1 MLFGVIGCGADGSAQ
16 VCVDH
21 CPNVTFSV
29 YDQITKRE
37 KDVAAEEKKVD
48 DSWLERMICKYHVG
62 VPTPQNVS
70 VQREESYCK
79 NIKASLTSFRWKNS
93 GNGAIVQRTTLK
105 VNRVSAIEVIEI
117 QLNLFSVSTVLN
129 RCIPKVIRFTE
140 DEKAVDEMQKEV
152 MQLNVSGMA
161 ALTLNTAEQVTE

>member
-1 MLFGVIGCGADGSAQ
+1 M
-16 VCVDH
+16 
-21 CPNVTFSV
+21 
-29 YDQITKRE
+29 
-37 KDVAAEEKKVD
+37 
-48 DSWLERMICKYHVG
+48 
-62 VPTPQNVS
+62 
-70 VQREESYCK
+70 
-79 NIKASLTSFRWKNS
+79 
-93 GNGAIVQRTTLK
+93 QRTTLK

>member
-1 MLFGVIGCGADGSAQ
+1 MAVWISIGVAFATYLFMNHGLSFGLAPLDSLGNRCGHGNFSTRPYLFFFNIADCINAQLLLFGVIGCGADGSAQ

-37 KDVAAEEKKVD
+37 KDVAAKEKKVD

-79 NIKASLTSFRWKNS
+79 NIKASLKLLL
-93 GNGAIVQRTTLK
+93 GGRTLETG
-105 VNRVSAIEVIEI
+105 
-117 QLNLFSVSTVLN
+117 QLCSVLH
-129 RCIPKVIRFTE
+129 
-140 DEKAVDEMQKEV
+140 
-152 MQLNVSGMA
+152 
-161 ALTLNTAEQVTE
+161 